1 MMKYLDAVENS
12 ILGDDLAQIRRMLNY
27 TSKSVNHHSKAYSN
41 IRNEVDDMNNNAF
54 VALAKMSQHDAE
66 VQRLLLQSEQSK
78 RKLETKV
85 AIPEM
90 NEEDEDIAGYGQG
103 ISTANEPKLDV
114 SL

>member
-1 MMKYLDAVENS
+1 MKYLDAVENS

-90 NEEDEDIAGYGQG
+90 NEEDEDIAGYDQG